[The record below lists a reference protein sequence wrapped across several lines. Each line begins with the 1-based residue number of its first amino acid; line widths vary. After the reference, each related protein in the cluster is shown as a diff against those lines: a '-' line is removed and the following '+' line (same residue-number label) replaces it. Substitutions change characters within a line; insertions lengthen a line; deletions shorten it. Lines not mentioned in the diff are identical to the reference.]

1 MTLMRTSLLNGIAV
15 VIKILALLGL
25 NKVLAVFIGPAGY
38 AVVGQFQNA
47 VQMFSAM
54 ASGGINTGV
63 TKYTAEYHN
72 DEAMQHTVWRTAIK
86 ISLLCSLLVS
96 VGIVIFN
103 DDLARLFLNDENLG
117 SVFIWFGITLVLFML
132 KAFLLSI
139 INGKKEIE
147 RYVIANIAGSIFG
160 LVMTMVLVNRFGLYG
175 ALVALAVYQSLT
187 CFVTFILIYRTR
199 WFKLS
204 YLLGPIDRDTAINLA
219 KFSIMLLTSAVCL
232 PLTHI
237 LIRNHLG
244 ESLGWEQ
251 AGYWEAMWRISAA
264 YLMLFTTTLAVYY
277 LPKLS
282 ELKSAREIRAEILQG
297 YKLIVPVSALC
308 GFLIYQLRGSI
319 IPLLFTPEF
328 TEMEVLFFW
337 QMLGDTIKISSWLL
351 AYVFSARAMV
361 SIYVFSEVLFSCLFV
376 FLTYSLTDYLG
387 LEAAS
392 VAHAINYSLYL
403 VFMFLSL
410 RYKKLI

>member
-1 MTLMRTSLLNGIAV
+1 MTLIRTSLLNGIAV

-38 AVVGQFQNA
+38 AILGQFQNA

-132 KAFLLSI
+132 NAFLLSI

-160 LVMTMVLVNRFGLYG
+160 LVMTMVLVNSFGLYG
-175 ALVALAVYQSLT
+175 ALVALAIYQSLT
-187 CFVTFILIYRTR
+187 FFVTFILICRTR

-282 ELKSAREIRAEILQG
+282 ELKSASEIRAEILQG
-297 YKLIVPVSALC
+297 YKSIVPVSALC

-351 AYVFSARAMV
+351 AYVLSARAMV